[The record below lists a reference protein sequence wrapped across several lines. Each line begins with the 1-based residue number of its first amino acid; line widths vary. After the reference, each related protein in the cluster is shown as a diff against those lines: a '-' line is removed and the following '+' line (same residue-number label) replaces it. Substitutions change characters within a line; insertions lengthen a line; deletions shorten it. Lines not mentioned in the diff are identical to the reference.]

1 MEENLP
7 GTVRLY
13 DQRDGALGKTEI
25 TLLPQPTS
33 SPNDPLRWSPAR
45 KYWHAVLVCFIA
57 ALTAAT
63 SNDAGSAADAQN
75 EELGISYDSIND
87 AAGVLFI
94 AIGYMTL
101 LLAPTVTLY
110 GRRLNYL
117 ICMVLSI
124 GGSIWFA
131 KVQSS
136 SDSIG
141 SQFFVGA
148 SESCAEA
155 AVQTSLSD
163 IFFQHQRG
171 TSLGFYVLSTNI
183 GTYMGP
189 LIGGYIADSSLGWRY
204 VRFRAT
210 IQSRHLV
217 PRCSFQQPLEKDD
230 VLTLYSRWVGWFAVI
245 ISGATLIV
253 LFFGLEETAF
263 DRRTFLDG
271 QSVPMTSRAPEI
283 GDKKVGSP
291 PGSITS
297 PIHLGELDTVSSS
310 PKPYWKRIAL
320 ITPAPNLKG
329 MGFRQYGQ
337 RLWHLLRV
345 FTFPA
350 VLFAGLQWGAQ
361 DAWLTFY
368 LTLEEDNWYGPPWN
382 YTDAQDAVMNVPCI
396 IGSFIGCIYGGYF
409 SDLFVQWMAK
419 RNGGIAEAEHRLWLM
434 FPAAII
440 SPVGLMLFG
449 IGTNNGWSW
458 PVPYVGLGF
467 IGFGWGCAGDLSM
480 AYLMDCYPDMVLE
493 GMVGVAVINN
503 TIGCAFTFATGS
515 WLDAQSVTDVMCEI
529 GALSCVFIMTALP
542 MMIYGKKARI
552 WTLSWYKDYIT
563 VRDQM

>member
-1 MEENLP
+1 MENSPSLP

-13 DQRDGALGKTEI
+13 DVQADGALDASEI
-25 TLLPQPTS
+25 TLIPQPS
-33 SPNDPLRWSPAR
+33 SNPDDPLRWSPAR
-45 KYWHAVLVCFIA
+45 RYWHATLVCFIA

-63 SNDAGSAADAQN
+63 SNDAGSAADSQN
-75 EELGISYDSIND
+75 EELGISYDQINN

-101 LLAPTVTLY
+101 LLAPIVTLY

-117 ICMVLSI
+117 ICITMGL
-124 GGSIWFA
+124 GGAAWFA
-131 KVQSS
+131 RVHSS
-136 SDSIG
+136 GDSIG

-155 AVQTSLSD
+155 LVQTSLSD

-171 TSLGFYVLSTNI
+171 TVLGFYVLSTNI
-183 GTYMGP
+183 GTYLGP
-189 LIGGYIADSSLGWRY
+189 LIAGYIADSTLGWRW
-204 VRFRAT
+204 
-210 IQSRHLV
+210 I
-217 PRCSFQQPLEKDD
+217 
-230 VLTLYSRWVGWFAVI
+230 GWFAVI
-245 ISGATLIV
+245 ISGATLVV
-253 LFFGLEETAF
+253 LFFGLEETTF
-263 DRRTFLDG
+263 DRRHILDG
-271 QSVPMTSRAPEI
+271 QSGESPEPPAFSAE
-283 GDKKVGSP
+283 GDAEKKGSP
-291 PGSITS
+291 VQDPLQERRASVV
-297 PIHLGELDTVSSS
+297 HVGELESLPSR
-310 PKPYWKRIAL
+310 KPYWKRIAL

-329 MGFRQYGQ
+329 SGFKQYGQ
-337 RLWHLLRV
+337 RLWHMLRV

-409 SDLFVQWMAK
+409 SDVFVRWMAR

-434 FPAAII
+434 FPAAIF
-440 SPVGLMLFG
+440 SPLGLILFG

-458 PVPYVGLGF
+458 RVPYVGLGF

-493 GMVGVAVINN
+493 GMVGVAVVNN
-503 TIGCAFTFATGS
+503 TLGMIFTFATGS
-515 WLDAQSVTDVMCEI
+515 WLAAQSVTDVMCEI
-529 GALSCVFIMTALP
+529 GALSCVFILTSLP
-542 MMIYGKKARI
+542 MIIWGKTARR
-552 WTLSWYKDYIT
+552 WTLGRYKEFIT
-563 VRDQM
+563 TRDQIL

>member
-1 MEENLP
+1 MEDVDHLP

-13 DQRDGALGKTEI
+13 DFEFDGGLTESKI
-25 TLLPQPTS
+25 ALLPQPTS
-33 SPNDPLRWSPAR
+33 SPDDPLRWSPAR
-45 KYWHAVLVCFIA
+45 KYWHAFLVCFIA

-63 SNDAGSAADAQN
+63 SNDAGGAADSQN
-75 EELGISYDSIND
+75 EELNISYDQINV

-110 GRRLNYL
+110 GRRINYL
-117 ICMVLSI
+117 ICLVLSI

-131 KVQSS
+131 RIQSS
-136 SDSIG
+136 GDSIG

-155 AVQTSLSD
+155 VVQTSLSD

-171 TSLGFYVLSTNI
+171 TVLGLYVLSTNV

-189 LIGGYIADSSLGWRY
+189 LISGYIADSPIGWRW
-204 VRFRAT
+204 
-210 IQSRHLV
+210 I
-217 PRCSFQQPLEKDD
+217 
-230 VLTLYSRWVGWFAVI
+230 GWWAVI
-245 ISGATLIV
+245 ISAGTFV
-253 LFFGLEETAF
+253 VFYFGLEETTF
-263 DRRTFLDG
+263 DRRQYLRG
-271 QSVPMTSRAPEI
+271 QNPDPVGTPPLTEFPPNKEESPANHTGHRPSQIHVGEMDTYSTSR
-283 GDKKVGSP
+283 
-291 PGSITS
+291 
-297 PIHLGELDTVSSS
+297 
-310 PKPYWKRIAL
+310 KPYLKRIAL
-320 ITPAPNLKG
+320 ITPAANLKG
-329 MGFRQYGQ
+329 WGVKQYGQ

-382 YTDAQDAVMNVPCI
+382 YTDAADAIMNVPCI
-396 IGSFIGCIYGGYF
+396 IGAVIGCFYGGWM
-409 SDLFVQWMAK
+409 SDLYVRWMAK
-419 RNGGIAEAEHRLWLM
+419 RNGGVAEAEHRLWFML
-434 FPAAII
+434 PAAII
-440 SPVGLMLFG
+440 SPLGLILFG

-458 PVPYVGLGF
+458 HVPYLGLGF

-493 GMVGVAVINN
+493 GMVGVSVINN
-503 TIGCAFTFATGS
+503 TIGCVFTFATS
-515 WLDAQSVTDVMCEI
+515 YWLAAQSVTDVMVEI
-529 GALSCVFIMTALP
+529 GVLSFLFILTSLP
-542 MMIYGKKARI
+542 MMIWGKAARRR
-552 WTLSWYKDYIT
+552 TLPRYLEFINT
-563 VRDQM
+563 RDQML

>member
-13 DQRDGALGKTEI
+13 DRREDGALGQSEI
-25 TLLPQPTS
+25 ALLPQPTS
-33 SPNDPLRWSPAR
+33 DREDPLRWSKPR
-45 KYWHAVLVCFIA
+45 KYWHAILVCFIA
-57 ALTAAT
+57 AFTAAT

-75 EELGISYDSIND
+75 EELGITYDQINV

-117 ICMVLSI
+117 ICIAVGLA
-124 GGSIWFA
+124 GSVWFA
-131 KVQSS
+131 KINTS

-171 TSLGFYVLSTNI
+171 TVLGFYVLSTNL
-183 GTYMGP
+183 GTYLGP
-189 LIGGYIADSSLGWRY
+189 LIGGYIADSTLGW
-204 VRFRAT
+204 
-210 IQSRHLV
+210 
-217 PRCSFQQPLEKDD
+217 
-230 VLTLYSRWVGWFAVI
+230 RWVGWFAVI
-245 ISGATLIV
+245 ISGALWIV
-253 LFFGLEETAF
+253 LYFGLEETAF
-263 DRRTFLDG
+263 DRRHILDG
-271 QSVPMTSRAPEI
+271 HPMIQPHPHPEVSEKAASPAPEI
-283 GDKKVGSP
+283 G
-291 PGSITS
+291 
-297 PIHLGELDTVSSS
+297 PIHVGELESSS
-310 PKPYWKRIAL
+310 SAKPYWKRIAL

-329 MGFRQYGQ
+329 LGFKQYGL

-409 SDLFVQWMAK
+409 SDLFVLWMAK
-419 RNGGIAEAEHRLWLM
+419 RNNGIAEAEHRLWLM
-434 FPAAII
+434 LPAAII
-440 SPVGLMLFG
+440 SPLGLILFG

-493 GMVGVAVINN
+493 GMVGVAVVNN
-503 TIGCAFTFATGS
+503 TLGMIFTFATGS
-515 WLDAQSVTDVMCEI
+515 WLEAQTVTSTMCEI
-529 GALSCVFIMTALP
+529 GALSCVFILTSLP
-542 MMIYGKKARI
+542 MMIYGKAARR
-552 WTLSWYKDYIT
+552 WTLGRYKDFIT
-563 VRDQM
+563 TRDQM

>member
-1 MEENLP
+1 MEDSVALP
-7 GTVRLY
+7 GTIRLY
-13 DQRDGALGKTEI
+13 EVQEDGTLGASEI
-25 TLLPQPTS
+25 TLIPQPS
-33 SPNDPLRWSPAR
+33 DDPDDPLRWSTAR
-45 KYWHAVLVCFIA
+45 RYWHATLVCFIA

-63 SNDAGSAADAQN
+63 SNDAGSAADSQN
-75 EELGISYDSIND
+75 IELGITYDQINI

-117 ICMVLSI
+117 ICIALGL
-124 GGSIWFA
+124 GGSAWFA
-131 KVQSS
+131 RVYSS

-163 IFFQHQRG
+163 VFFQHQRG
-171 TSLGFYVLSTNI
+171 TVLGFYVLATNL
-183 GTYMGP
+183 GTYLGP
-189 LIGGYIADSSLGWRY
+189 LVGGYIADSTLGWRW
-204 VRFRAT
+204 
-210 IQSRHLV
+210 I
-217 PRCSFQQPLEKDD
+217 
-230 VLTLYSRWVGWFAVI
+230 GWFAVI
-245 ISGATLIV
+245 ISGATFV
-253 LFFGLEETAF
+253 VFFFGLEETTF
-263 DRRTFLDG
+263 DRRHTLNG
-271 QSVPMTSRAPEI
+271 QSPESAPARVE
-283 GDKKVGSP
+283 DYEEKKM
-291 PGSITS
+291 PGPQEHRPSV
-297 PIHLGELDTVSSS
+297 IHVGELESIPSRKS
-310 PKPYWKRIAL
+310 YWQRIAV

-329 MGFRQYGQ
+329 YGFKQYGQ
-337 RLWHLLRV
+337 RLWHMLRV

-396 IGSFIGCIYGGYF
+396 IGSFIGCMYGGYF

-440 SPVGLMLFG
+440 SPAGLILFG
-449 IGTNNGWSW
+449 VGTNNGWSW
-458 PVPYVGLGF
+458 PAPYVGLGF

-480 AYLMDCYPDMVLE
+480 AYLMDCYPDMV
-493 GMVGVAVINN
+493 
-503 TIGCAFTFATGS
+503 
-515 WLDAQSVTDVMCEI
+515 
-529 GALSCVFIMTALP
+529 
-542 MMIYGKKARI
+542 
-552 WTLSWYKDYIT
+552 
-563 VRDQM
+563 

>member
-1 MEENLP
+1 MGDETSLP
-7 GTVRLY
+7 GTVRLF
-13 DQRDGALGKTEI
+13 DVGEDGQLLDAEI
-25 TLLPQPTS
+25 TLVPQPTN
-33 SPNDPLRWSPAR
+33 SPDDPLRWSKAR
-45 KYWHAVLVCFIA
+45 RYWHAVLCCFIA
-57 ALTAAT
+57 GLTAAT
-63 SNDAGSAADAQN
+63 SNDAGSAADQQN
-75 EELGISYDSIND
+75 EELGITYNQINI

-117 ICMVLSI
+117 ISI
-124 GGSIWFA
+124 LMGLGGSIWFA
-131 KVQSS
+131 RIQTSG
-136 SDSIG
+136 DSIG

-171 TSLGFYVLSTNI
+171 TVLGFYVLATNL
-183 GTYMGP
+183 GTYLGP
-189 LIGGYIADSSLGWRY
+189 LIGGYIADSDLGW
-204 VRFRAT
+204 
-210 IQSRHLV
+210 
-217 PRCSFQQPLEKDD
+217 
-230 VLTLYSRWVGWFAVI
+230 RWVGWFAVI
-245 ISGATLIV
+245 ISGATFVI
-253 LFFGLEETAF
+253 FYFGFEETTF
-263 DRRTFLDG
+263 DRRHILNGAPVESSTATEEDG
-271 QSVPMTSRAPEI
+271 DPE
-283 GDKKVGSP
+283 KKVMTHEHRP
-291 PGSITS
+291 SI
-297 PIHLGELDTVSSS
+297 IHAGELESLKAS
-310 PKPYWKRIAL
+310 KPYWKRIAL

-329 MGFRQYGQ
+329 WGFKQYGQ
-337 RLWHLLRV
+337 RLFHMLRV

-382 YTDAQDAVMNVPCI
+382 YTDAQDAIMNVPCI
-396 IGSFIGCIYGGYF
+396 IGSFIGCIWGGYC
-409 SDLFVQWMAK
+409 SDLFVRWMAK
-419 RNGGIAEAEHRLWLM
+419 RNGGIAEAEHRLWFM

-440 SPVGLMLFG
+440 SPIGLILFG
-449 IGTNNGWSW
+449 VGTNNGWSW

-503 TIGCAFTFATGS
+503 TIAMIFTFGTGP
-515 WLDAQSVTDVMCEI
+515 WFAVQSVTGVMCII
-529 GALSCVFIMTALP
+529 GALSFIFIMTSVP
-542 MMIYGKKARI
+542 MMIWGKTFRRQTLAR
-552 WTLSWYKDYIT
+552 YKEFLT
-563 VRDQM
+563 TRDALL

>member
-1 MEENLP
+1 MEYTPDLP
-7 GTVRLY
+7 GTIRLY
-13 DQRDGALGKTEI
+13 DPQEDGTYGLSEI
-25 TLLPQPTS
+25 NLNPQPTN
-33 SPNDPLRWSPAR
+33 SPDDPLRWSAVR
-45 KYWHAVLVCFIA
+45 RYWHAVLVCFVA

-75 EELGISYDSIND
+75 EELGISYDKINN

-110 GRRLNYL
+110 GRRINYL
-117 ICMVLSI
+117 ICIILGL

-131 KVQSS
+131 RIQNSG
-136 SDSIG
+136 DSIG

-148 SESCAEA
+148 AESCAEA

-163 IFFQHQRG
+163 VFFQHQRG
-171 TSLGFYVLSTNI
+171 TVLGFYVLATNI
-183 GTYMGP
+183 GTYLGP
-189 LIGGYIADSSLGWRY
+189 LVGGYIADGSLGWRW
-204 VRFRAT
+204 
-210 IQSRHLV
+210 I
-217 PRCSFQQPLEKDD
+217 
-230 VLTLYSRWVGWFAVI
+230 GWTAVI
-245 ISGATLIV
+245 IFGATFIV
-253 LFFGLEETAF
+253 LFFGLEETTF
-263 DRRTFLDG
+263 DRRHVVEGTTTESSAVAATKDLEKKDTFLEDRRP
-271 QSVPMTSRAPEI
+271 SV
-283 GDKKVGSP
+283 
-291 PGSITS
+291 
-297 PIHLGELDTVSSS
+297 IHAGEVEAIPSGMA
-310 PKPYWKRIAL
+310 YWRRIAL

-329 MGFRQYGQ
+329 LGFKQYGL

-345 FTFPA
+345 FTYPA

-419 RNGGIAEAEHRLWLM
+419 RNGGVAEAEHRLWLM

-440 SPVGLMLFG
+440 SPLGLILFG
-449 IGTNNGWSW
+449 VGTNNGWSW

-467 IGFGWGCAGDLSM
+467 IGFGWGCAGDISM
-480 AYLMDCYPDMVLE
+480 AYLMDCYPDM
-493 GMVGVAVINN
+493 M
-503 TIGCAFTFATGS
+503 
-515 WLDAQSVTDVMCEI
+515 
-529 GALSCVFIMTALP
+529 
-542 MMIYGKKARI
+542 
-552 WTLSWYKDYIT
+552 
-563 VRDQM
+563 

>member
-1 MEENLP
+1 MENSPSLP
-7 GTVRLY
+7 GTIRLY
-13 DQRDGALGKTEI
+13 DVQADGALGESEI
-25 TLLPQPTS
+25 TLIPQPS
-33 SPNDPLRWSPAR
+33 SDPDDPLRWSPAR
-45 KYWHAVLVCFIA
+45 RYWHATLVCFIA

-63 SNDAGSAADAQN
+63 ANDAGSAADAQN
-75 EELGISYDSIND
+75 EELGITYDQINV

-117 ICMVLSI
+117 ICMAMGLA
-124 GGSIWFA
+124 GSAWFA
-131 KVQSS
+131 RVHTSR
-136 SDSIG
+136 DSIG

-171 TSLGFYVLSTNI
+171 TVLGFYVLATNI
-183 GTYMGP
+183 GTYLGP
-189 LIGGYIADSSLGWRY
+189 LIGGYIADSTLGW
-204 VRFRAT
+204 
-210 IQSRHLV
+210 
-217 PRCSFQQPLEKDD
+217 
-230 VLTLYSRWVGWFAVI
+230 RWVGWFAVI
-245 ISGATLIV
+245 ISGGTFVV
-253 LFFGLEETAF
+253 LFFGLEETTF
-263 DRRTFLDG
+263 DRRHVLNGESPEPPTFRTESNLEKKG
-271 QSVPMTSRAPEI
+271 SAPHEHRPSV
-283 GDKKVGSP
+283 
-291 PGSITS
+291 
-297 PIHLGELDTVSSS
+297 IHVGELESIPSR
-310 PKPYWKRIAL
+310 KPYWKRIAL
-320 ITPAPNLKG
+320 VTPAPNLKG
-329 MGFRQYGQ
+329 FGFKQYGQ
-337 RLWHLLRV
+337 RLWHMLRV

-368 LTLEEDNWYGPPWN
+368 LTLEEDNWFGPPWN
-382 YTDAQDAVMNVPCI
+382 YTDAQDAIMNVPCI

-409 SDLFVQWMAK
+409 SDVFVRWMAR

-480 AYLMDCYPDMVLE
+480 AYLMDCYPDMV
-493 GMVGVAVINN
+493 
-503 TIGCAFTFATGS
+503 
-515 WLDAQSVTDVMCEI
+515 
-529 GALSCVFIMTALP
+529 
-542 MMIYGKKARI
+542 
-552 WTLSWYKDYIT
+552 
-563 VRDQM
+563 